1 MMKKENIT
9 EQAKKLIKY
18 FPDVPIE
25 EAKKIDIEIKQ
36 KILGYESQCI
46 NEDVA
51 KFIQDKV
58 QGYTKSKDRIKKKS
72 RKIAALYLENNRIWG
87 LQEGWFCLIAY
98 IITVITMI
106 FRVIEIDNVLNDILS
121 FSMYLVALIVWIII
135 IQSKKMMD
143 KRAEIFLKAFN
154 HHAPSLIIFNLLI
167 FYLAV
172 LRCSNKIYWI
182 LVIVVFL
189 IMMTGL
195 TLICYRRLKKELKF

>member
-1 MMKKENIT
+1 MKKDNIT
-9 EQAKKLIKY
+9 EQTKKLIKY
-18 FPDVPIE
+18 FPDIPIE

-51 KFIQDKV
+51 QFIQDKV
-58 QGYTKSKDRIKKKS
+58 QVYTKSKDRIKKKS
-72 RKIAALYLENNRIWG
+72 KKIATFYLENNRIWG
-87 LQEGWFCLIAY
+87 LQESWFCLIAY

-121 FSMYLVALIVWIII
+121 FGMYLAALIVWVIIV
-135 IQSKKMMD
+135 QSKKMMK
-143 KRAEIFLKAFN
+143 KRVEIFLKAFN
-154 HHAPSLIIFNLLI
+154 HHAPSLIIINLLI

-172 LRCSNKIYWI
+172 LCCSNKICWI

-189 IMMTGL
+189 VMMIGITGKW
-195 TLICYRRLKKELKF
+195 YRRLKKE